1 MVSVVEA
8 DAVAVVA
15 HLAVVA
21 VMAVIAD
28 MAVVTLAVAMEEVYF
43 GLPHIIP
50 LELAFQF
57 FIV

>member
-1 MVSVVEA
+1 MVEA

-15 HLAVVA
+15 HLAVVAVMA